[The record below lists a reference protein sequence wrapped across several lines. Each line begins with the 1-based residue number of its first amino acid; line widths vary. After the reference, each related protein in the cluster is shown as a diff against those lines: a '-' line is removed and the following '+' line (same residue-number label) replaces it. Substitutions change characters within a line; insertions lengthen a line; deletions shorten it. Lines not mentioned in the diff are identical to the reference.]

1 MQKKVLS
8 SLGLVFMVNILIKPL
23 WILVIDRGVQNTLG
37 YEAYGEYAGMFSIS
51 MILTM
56 FLDFGINNYN
66 SSTIANNPDSVTR
79 QFAEL
84 VPLKLLLS
92 LLYLICTLL
101 LAVWFGY
108 DFSFLLLIAV
118 LAINQI
124 LAHFSTFLRSSV
136 SGLQLF
142 KTDALLS
149 AVDRLLMIM
158 LGTAML
164 WFNWF
169 SVSIPHFIY
178 IQTAG
183 YAGVCLIVWFIVQPR
198 LKHTTLTFN
207 SALLKQLLK
216 KTYPY
221 ALLAFIMLLY
231 SRTDVLLIKKMLTDG
246 NYQNGVYASGGRLL
260 EAVVMMVGA
269 VSTVLLPVF
278 ARMFSRNESVQPVIT
293 MLVVLLLVPATALAS
308 VCSAYSWDILRL
320 VSPETDEYTSQV
332 FSILILSFIPYTAMY
347 IFGSLLTAK
356 GELRTLIRICGAALI
371 LNLIINLYC
380 IPVWGAWGAA
390 VAALVTQI
398 IVGFGKLTFSK
409 VHVPDSIT
417 SKVLVYIGVHIA
429 VSIFAAYMLK
439 YTGVSLL
446 VAIPVLVAWAVVFTA
461 VMKIYSIN
469 TLLAEAKALIK
480 M

>member
-1 MQKKVLS
+1 
-8 SLGLVFMVNILIKPL
+8 
-23 WILVIDRGVQNTLG
+23 
-37 YEAYGEYAGMFSIS
+37 
-51 MILTM
+51 
-56 FLDFGINNYN
+56 
-66 SSTIANNPDSVTR
+66 
-79 QFAEL
+79 
-84 VPLKLLLS
+84 
-92 LLYLICTLL
+92 
-101 LAVWFGY
+101 
-108 DFSFLLLIAV
+108 
-118 LAINQI
+118 
-124 LAHFSTFLRSSV
+124 
-136 SGLQLF
+136 
-142 KTDALLS
+142 
-149 AVDRLLMIM
+149 
-158 LGTAML
+158 
-164 WFNWF
+164 
-169 SVSIPHFIY
+169 
-178 IQTAG
+178 
-183 YAGVCLIVWFIVQPR
+183 VCLIVWFIVQPR

-278 ARMFSRNESVQPVIT
+278 ARMFSRHDSVQPVIT

-371 LNLIINLYC
+371 FNLLINLYC

-398 IVGFGKLTFSK
+398 TVGFGKLTFSK

>member
-8 SLGLVFMVNILIKPL
+8 SIGLVFVVNILIKPL

-51 MILTM
+51 IILTM
-56 FLDFGINNYN
+56 LLDFGINNYN
-66 SSTIANNPDSVTR
+66 SSTIANNPESVTK
-79 QFAEL
+79 QFSEL
-84 VPLKLLLS
+84 VPLKILLS
-92 LLYLICTLL
+92 LLYLIATLV
-101 LAVWFGY
+101 LAIVFGY
-108 DFSFLLLIAV
+108 DWSFLFLIAA
-118 LAINQI
+118 LALNQI

-149 AVDRLLMIM
+149 AVDRLLMIA
-158 LGTAML
+158 LGVAML

-198 LKHTTLTFN
+198 LKHTKLTFN
-207 SALLKQLLK
+207 PALLKQLLQ
-216 KTYPY
+216 KTLPY

-278 ARMFSRNESVQPVIT
+278 ARMFARNESVQPVIT

-320 VSPETDEYTSQV
+320 VSPDTDEYTSHV
-332 FSILILSFIPYTAMY
+332 FSVLILSFIPYTAMY

-356 GELRTLIRICGAALI
+356 GKLRTLIQICATALVF
-371 LNLIINLYC
+371 NIIVNVYS

-390 VAALVTQI
+390 IAALITQTT
-398 IVGFGKLTFSK
+398 VGFGKLTFSK
-409 VHVPDSIT
+409 IHIPDSLTPKI
-417 SKVLVYIGVHIA
+417 LVYIGTHI
-429 VSIFAAYMLK
+429 VISISGAFGLK
-439 YTGVSLL
+439 YMDVPVIVALPVLL
-446 VAIPVLVAWAVVFTA
+446 VWAVVFTA
-461 VMKIYSIN
+461 SMNIYSLR
-469 TLLAEAKALIK
+469 TLVAEARGLIK